1 MRSYRNLC
9 MLAGTG
15 LVLSFILG
23 AHMAQAAPDRIEVV
37 LDQAK
42 VLQMPKGAQTVI
54 IGNPVVAD
62 ITVLKN
68 HSMIL
73 TAKGYGVTN
82 MIALD
87 AQGTPVAESMIEVR
101 AATDKVL
108 VLQRGMDRESY
119 SCVPNCM
126 PFVSPGDATN
136 FSALAASGIASH
148 NSLAVPSAV
157 VSSQK

>member
-1 MRSYRNLC
+1 MAL
-9 MLAGTG
+9 MLTV
-15 LVLSFILG
+15 VLGSP
-23 AHMAQAAPDRIEVV
+23 AVHAAPDRIEVV

-136 FSALAASGIASH
+136 FSTIAGSSIQSH
-148 NSLAVPSAV
+148 NALAVPSAIG
-157 VSSQK
+157 SSQK